1 MKKFIIILAAV
12 FSATIFTAPAHSVM
26 KKVGQTG
33 LQFLK
38 VDMVP
43 RAAAMGGAYTMVGND
58 ASAMFY
64 NPAGIGK
71 MQHKFDFFSGRTQW
85 IAGINYTA
93 AGIAKDLGNW
103 GAVGVSAIFC
113 DYGDDMIGT
122 QVASNEKGY
131 LKTGSVDVGAYAFGL
146 TYAKSLTDKFT
157 IGGSVKYTGQNLG
170 SSILTAGSAAVE
182 NKVNA
187 LAFDFGTIFYPGF
200 ESLRVGMSVNN
211 FSGDVKYR
219 KDSNQ
224 EAAFQLPLTF
234 RIGAAMDVLDI
245 FGEHESPLLI
255 AVDALHPRD
264 YTERVHVGGE
274 YLFKNMIALRAG
286 YKFNY
291 DEEGLTA
298 GIGIK
303 YGIAGVNVKLDYS
316 YGDLGVFETVSR
328 FALGISL

>member
-1 MKKFIIILAAV
+1 MKKFIILMAAV
-12 FSATIFTAPAHSVM
+12 FSATVFTTPAHSVM

-33 LQFLK
+33 MQFLK
-38 VDMVP
+38 VDASA
-43 RAAAMGGAYTMVGND
+43 RAAAMGGAYSMVGDD

-71 MQHKFDFFSGRTQW
+71 MQNKLDFFSGRTQW
-85 IAGINYTA
+85 IADINYTA
-93 AGIAKDLGNW
+93 AALAKSFGNW
-103 GAVGVSAIFC
+103 GVVGVNVLFA

-122 QVASNEKGY
+122 RVASNEKGY
-131 LKTGSVDVGAYAFGL
+131 ERTGAVDVGAYAFGL
-146 TYAKSLTDKFT
+146 SYAKSLTDMFT
-157 IGGSVKYTGQNLG
+157 IGGSVKYTGQQLG
-170 SSILTAGSAAVE
+170 ESIIIAGGATKE
-182 NKVNA
+182 NKIHA

-200 ESLRVGMSVNN
+200 ESLRVGMSVSN
-211 FSGDVKYR
+211 FSGDVKYF
-219 KDSNQ
+219 D
-224 EAAFQLPLTF
+224 EAFQLPLTF

-245 FGEHESPLLI
+245 FGEHESPLLL

-298 GIGIK
+298 GIGLK
-303 YGIAGVNVKLDYS
+303 YSVAGVNLKLDYS
-316 YGDLGVFETVSR
+316 YGDVGVFDTVSR
-328 FALGISL
+328 FGLGISL

>member
-12 FSATIFTAPAHSVM
+12 LSATVFTAPAHSVM

-38 VDMVP
+38 VDMAA
-43 RAAAMGGAYTMVGND
+43 RAAAMGGAFSMVGDD

-64 NPAGIGK
+64 NPAGIGR
-71 MQHKFDFFSGRTQW
+71 MQHKFDFFSGRTLW
-85 IAGINYTA
+85 IADINYTA
-93 AGIAKDLGNW
+93 AGIVKDFGEW
-103 GAVGVSAIFC
+103 GAVGVNAVYC
-113 DYGDDMIGT
+113 DYGDIIGT
-122 QVASNEKGY
+122 QVASNKKGY
-131 LKTGSVDVGAYAFGL
+131 ERTGTVEVGAYAVGL
-146 TYAKSLTDKFT
+146 SYAKSLTDMFT
-157 IGGSVKYTGQNLG
+157 LGGSVKYTGQHLG
-170 SSILTAGSAAVE
+170 SSVIVAGGTANE
-182 NKVNA
+182 NKMNA

-200 ESLRVGMSVNN
+200 ESLRVGMSINN
-211 FSGDVKYR
+211 FSADIKYF
-219 KDSNQ
+219 D
-224 EAAFQLPLTF
+224 EAFQLPLTF

-245 FGEHESPLLI
+245 FGKHDNPLLI

-274 YLFKNMIALRAG
+274 FLYKNMIALRAG

-298 GIGIK
+298 GIGLK
-303 YGIAGVNVKLDYS
+303 YALSGVYVKLDYS

-328 FALGISL
+328 FALGISLQ

>member
-33 LQFLK
+33 MQFLK
-38 VDMVP
+38 VDASA
-43 RAAAMGGAYTMVGND
+43 RAAAMGGAFSMVGDD

-64 NPAGIGK
+64 NPAGIGR
-71 MQHKFDFFSGRTQW
+71 MQNKLDFFSGRTQW
-85 IAGINYTA
+85 IADINYTA
-93 AGIAKDLGNW
+93 AGLAKGFGNW
-103 GAVGVSAIFC
+103 GVVGVNVLFA

-131 LKTGSVDVGAYAFGL
+131 TKDTEPLDVGAYAFGL
-146 TYAKSLTDKFT
+146 SYAKSLTDMFT
-157 IGGSVKYTGQNLG
+157 IGGSVKYAGQQLG
-170 SSILTAGSAAVE
+170 SSVVVAGGAAKE
-182 NKVNA
+182 NKLNA

-200 ESLRVGMSVNN
+200 ESLRVGMSVSN
-211 FSGDVKYR
+211 FSGDVKYF
-219 KDSNQ
+219 D
-224 EAAFQLPLTF
+224 EAFQLPLTF
-234 RIGAAMDVLDI
+234 RIGAAMDVMDI

-298 GIGIK
+298 GIGLK
-303 YGIAGVNVKLDYS
+303 YSVAGVNLKLDYS
-316 YGDLGVFETVSR
+316 YGDVGVFDTVSR
-328 FALGISL
+328 FGLGISL